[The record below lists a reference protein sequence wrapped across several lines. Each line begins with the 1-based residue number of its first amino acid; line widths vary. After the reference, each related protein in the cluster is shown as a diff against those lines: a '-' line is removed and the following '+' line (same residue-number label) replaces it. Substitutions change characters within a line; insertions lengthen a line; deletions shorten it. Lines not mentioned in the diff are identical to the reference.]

1 MNGFEE
7 LAAALAIFL
16 ATHSLP
22 ALPGWRARL
31 VAAVGERRYLIGHSV
46 VGSVTLLWLVAAAL
60 AAPYVELWTPPDWA
74 RWVPL
79 TVMPLAMM
87 LLVAGLT
94 TANPYSLGRGRQGFD
109 PAHPGIVAVTRHP
122 VLWAAAL
129 WAAAHLAA
137 NGSLRAVVLFGMLG
151 GFSVMGTR
159 LFERRRGI
167 SPDTSNLPFRAIL
180 EGRATLELSA
190 GLLWRCL
197 LGLALYVLLLAL
209 HGPVIGRYPLIL

>member
-1 MNGFEE
+1 MNGFEG
-7 LAAALAIFL
+7 LAAALAVFL

-31 VAAVGERRYLIGHSV
+31 VAAIGERRYLIAHSV
-46 VGSVTLLWLVAAAL
+46 VGSITLLWLVAATL
-60 AAPYVELWTPPDWA
+60 AAPYVALWTPPDWA
-74 RWVPL
+74 RLVPL
-79 TVMPLAMM
+79 VVMPMACI

-94 TANPYSLGRGRQGFD
+94 TANPFSLGRGGRGFD
-109 PAHPGIVAVTRHP
+109 PRRPGIVAVTRHP
-122 VLWAAAL
+122 VLWAAVL

-151 GFSVMGTR
+151 GFSLMGTR

-167 SPDTSNLPFRAIL
+167 SADTSNLPFLAIL
-180 EGRATLELSA
+180 AGRARLDLSV

-197 LGLALYVLLLAL
+197 LGLALYGLLLAL